1 VSQWQYRLPL
11 RLLLSEGNFSGRYD
25 SRCILPVQ
33 DDFALWLLAFGIGA
47 PRTFEGAAFEE
58 NYCTNSRS
66 VIYAEFLN
74 VENHPGR
81 SVFLHYKSTSVY
93 SCILVSLEAL

>member
-1 VSQWQYRLPL
+1 MTAAAFLAVP
-11 RLLLSEGNFSGRYD
+11 
-25 SRCILPVQ
+25 
-33 DDFALWLLAFGIGA
+33 DDFSLWLLAFGIGA

-74 VENHPGR
+74 VENHACGC
-81 SVFLHYKSTSVY
+81 VFLHYRITSAYGFFRSIV
-93 SCILVSLEAL
+93 A